1 MDDTLPSGEPVAEG
15 EQFWKWVWESQTKC
29 EALTDQMLPKEEIFG
44 KRARETFTKLGT
56 VASMLDRVASCWW
69 CRLLLLHS
77 SFPAKTSY
85 TRNSDALRRDIKL
98 KLCQLTKAQHGA
110 LAGLGIACSRLAQ
123 RLGMKHIRAV
133 GGTSARKID
142 PGDRSKWDV
151 DGFGTLVARL
161 NLREKDESLDGSGVH
176 RVE

>member
-69 CRLLLLHS
+69 CRLAHAFVLGQS
-77 SFPAKTSY
+77 DPGFPAFVQELGKEQPKVLCGDTVPVDTS
-85 TRNSDALRRDIKL
+85 TPLL
-98 KLCQLTKAQHGA
+98 F
-110 LAGLGIACSRLAQ
+110 
-123 RLGMKHIRAV
+123 
-133 GGTSARKID
+133 
-142 PGDRSKWDV
+142 PGENE
-151 DGFGTLVARL
+151 LH
-161 NLREKDESLDGSGVH
+161 EK
-176 RVE
+176 

>member
-69 CRLLLLHS
+69 FYSTPLSRRKR
-77 SFPAKTSY
+77 A
-85 TRNSDALRRDIKL
+85 TREIV
-98 KLCQLTKAQHGA
+98 TH
-110 LAGLGIACSRLAQ
+110 
-123 RLGMKHIRAV
+123 
-133 GGTSARKID
+133 
-142 PGDRSKWDV
+142 
-151 DGFGTLVARL
+151 
-161 NLREKDESLDGSGVH
+161 
-176 RVE
+176 